1 MVQLSFRPRASAV
14 AVAFLA
20 AFPALSQTSGQE
32 SGSWFTNLLRYG
44 GLTAPPAAPSPS
56 DDAYCPAVGIIE
68 GGSAMQ
74 AFSGGRTGD
83 ANALRHQISIA
94 QVARECTAQENGAIL
109 VKVGIEGRALV
120 GPAGSA
126 GRFDSPVT
134 FVIKR
139 GDRVVAAKTQRVA
152 VAIPPGETQASF
164 IAVENGLVVP
174 PGTGEYEI
182 EVGLVH
188 GAGTGAPAERRSKKG
203 RRG

>member
-1 MVQLSFRPRASAV
+1 MPQSKIGFTVLIVTGALSA
-14 AVAFLA
+14 L
-20 AFPALSQTSGQE
+20 PALSQTSGGE
-32 SGSWFTNLLRYG
+32 DSGSWFKNLLRYG
-44 GLTAPPAAPSPS
+44 GLTVPPAAPRPS
-56 DDAYCPAVGIIE
+56 DEVYCPSVGGVE
-68 GGSAMQ
+68 GGAGMQ
-74 AFSGGRTGD
+74 AYSGGRTGD
-83 ANALRHQISIA
+83 ANALRHQLSIA
-94 QVARECTAQENGAIL
+94 QVARECTGQEDGSIL
-109 VKVGIEGRALV
+109 VKVGIEGRALI

-139 GDRVVAAKTQRVA
+139 GDRVLASKTQRVA
-152 VAIPPGETQASF
+152 VAVPPGETQASF